1 MLDTTTTLY
10 KLIILYTLGKVNFP
24 MTNSQIT
31 NLMLSE
37 DYTRYFQLQEILQN
51 MIDSG
56 LVKTEVHNHTTYYS
70 RTEKGAK
77 TVEYFKGEISPEIR
91 RDISNY
97 LVLHSYEMRSE
108 SSCMA
113 DYYRSADMDYTV
125 SCRVREGNT
134 TLIEMKLSVPTE
146 KAAQTLAENWKAK
159 SQEDY
164 AAVMNLFM

>member
-56 LVKTEVHNHTTYYS
+56 LIKTEVHNHTTYYS

-77 TVEYFKGEISPEIR
+77 TLEYFKGEISPEIR

-97 LVLHSYEMRSE
+97 LVLHSYE
-108 SSCMA
+108 
-113 DYYRSADMDYTV
+113 TV
-125 SCRVREGNT
+125 SYTHLRAHET
-134 TLIEMKLSVPTE
+134 
-146 KAAQTLAENWKAK
+146 
-159 SQEDY
+159 
-164 AAVMNLFM
+164 

>member
-77 TVEYFKGEISPEIR
+77 TVE
-91 RDISNY
+91 
-97 LVLHSYEMRSE
+97 
-108 SSCMA
+108 
-113 DYYRSADMDYTV
+113 
-125 SCRVREGNT
+125 
-134 TLIEMKLSVPTE
+134 
-146 KAAQTLAENWKAK
+146 
-159 SQEDY
+159 
-164 AAVMNLFM
+164 